1 MTCRYIVLQGL
12 PGVAAGFLQIVPLAI
27 YYVKLFILGSTP
39 RAVYTIK
46 YTCRNVQ
53 WGTLFPTTTLLVVIS
68 ELALPLYR
76 FAMRIEAHC
85 KIYYSFCV
93 ALGYS
98 ILAPIINGLACA
110 AFFGFYITYKFLFLW
125 QYQQDLKT
133 DTGGLFF
140 PKAIQHVFVGLYIQQ
155 VGSTSFIKIL

>member
-1 MTCRYIVLQGL
+1 M
-12 PGVAAGFLQIVPLAI
+12 PLAI

-68 ELALPLYR
+68 EFDPYR
-76 FAMRIEAHC
+76 DTMRIEAHH
-85 KIYYSFCV
+85 KYFL

-110 AFFGFYITYKFLFLW
+110 MFFGFYIMYKFLFLW

-155 VGSTSFIKIL
+155 VGFPSFVEHESG